1 MYVIPLYTKKT
12 DTIYLAT
19 QHLCKLLCV
28 PRTPIMNGTISHLP
42 RLRYS
47 TTETNLQVPGFGAV
61 ILRDLFH
68 PANGCQCSAAGM
80 RMHPSELTKEFVDP
94 VPDP

>member
-1 MYVIPLYTKKT
+1 MGLSH
-12 DTIYLAT
+12 TIL
-19 QHLCKLLCV
+19 
-28 PRTPIMNGTISHLP
+28 SHLP
-42 RLRYS
+42 RLQYS